1 MRIRTNGLV
10 AALLLAAG
18 VHSAS
23 AATFTVN
30 PTQIFLSGRT
40 TTALLT
46 LRNDS
51 DETLRFQLSAFA
63 WQQTPSGELALTPT
77 EDVVFFPALLTLG
90 PNEERKVRVGST
102 AVAGAQE
109 RTYRIFVEEL
119 PPVASQ
125 NGAAAVR
132 VLTKMGVPIFI
143 RPAKET
149 AAADLRDLSMRSG
162 SLHFTVANGGTVH
175 FVPQKVV
182 VRAQGAG
189 GAALFERDLQ
199 AWYILAGGRRDFTL
213 ALPAADCAGVA
224 RLAVEV
230 EFGST
235 VLRETLQTPG
245 GACGS

>member
-1 MRIRTNGLV
+1 M
-10 AALLLAAG
+10 
-18 VHSAS
+18 
-23 AATFTVN
+23 
-30 PTQIFLSGRT
+30 
-40 TTALLT
+40 
-46 LRNDS
+46 
-51 DETLRFQLSAFA
+51 
-63 WQQTPSGELALTPT
+63 
-77 EDVVFFPALLTLG
+77 
-90 PNEERKVRVGST
+90 RVGST
-102 AVAGAQE
+102 AIAGAQE

-199 AWYILAGGRRDFTL
+199 AWYILAGGRRDFSL
-213 ALPAADCAGVA
+213 AMPAADCAGVA